1 MSRSS
6 PSACSDFRPGYP
18 FQVWHSINCWNHKQG
33 MIIHCH
39 AKTLDVAKREAEHL
53 RRYKITGRNGP
64 TRKNY
69 YGRVTIR
76 KSPNDED
83 QMAASTK

>member
-1 MSRSS
+1 M
-6 PSACSDFRPGYP
+6 
-18 FQVWHSINCWNHKQG
+18 WHSINCWNHKQG

-76 KSPNDED
+76 KSPNDQAHRQTGAQTNNGETD
-83 QMAASTK
+83 S